1 MNAPAFT
8 GSWSTARQP
17 RTGHEPLNLVPVRAG
32 RSGRPLPLTDTGRSS
47 ASGAS
52 GRPCGRLRS
61 SRVRAASPAQ
71 KIPRYLLRV
80 SGGRLPGE
88 LNPAS
93 RGPSHPV
100 HGPGSVIIATTGN
113 EPLTCNATEPPIGI
127 EPMTYAL
134 REACSQALRPL
145 PAPMQ
150 HRSAPTAPKTLG
162 LSAPPFHEPAQLI
175 SSICTVSL
183 GIGLIMAD

>member
-134 REACSQALRPL
+134 RGARSRAVHPLAAPIARIIAL
-145 PAPMQ
+145 
-150 HRSAPTAPKTLG
+150 TALAALG
-162 LSAPPFHEPAQLI
+162 LSKDPFHAR
-175 SSICTVSL
+175 
-183 GIGLIMAD
+183 GLASRCPVHCA